1 MRKSID
7 TLNFMASYS
16 IKELENLSGIKA
28 HTIRIW
34 EKRYG
39 IIKPARTDTNIRYY
53 CDNDLKR
60 LLNIAILNR
69 YGMRISDISKLSNPE
84 MNEKVINVSSDSSNA
99 ESNIENLIVAMV
111 EMDEYKFD
119 RILSR
124 YIMHEGFENSVI
136 KVIFPFF
143 QKIGLLWQTGSIN
156 PAHEHFV
163 SNLFRQKLMVAIDN
177 IVVTES
183 QTAKKFLLFL
193 PEAEYHE
200 LALLFY
206 NYLIK
211 KSGRLVYYLGSSVPF
226 GDVVETS
233 KMVNPDFLFTS
244 LTSSLNKNEVI
255 EYLNNLS
262 QTFPFQK
269 IFVTGLQIKEN
280 FTDLPSNVLKVS
292 SPLDLVETLKN
303 I

>member
-1 MRKSID
+1 
-7 TLNFMASYS
+7 MASYS

-39 IIKPARTDTNIRYY
+39 IIKPARTDTNIRCY

-69 YGMRISDISKLSNPE
+69 YGMRISDISKLSDSE
-84 MNEKVINVSSDSSNA
+84 ITEKVINISSDSSNA
-99 ESNIENLIVAMV
+99 ENNIENLIVAMV

-136 KVIFPFF
+136 RVIFPFF
-143 QKIGLLWQTGSIN
+143 EKIGLLWQTGSIN

-183 QTAKKFLLFL
+183 LTAKKFLLFL

-211 KSGRLVYYLGSSVPF
+211 KSGKLVYYLGSSVPF
-226 GDVVETS
+226 VDVVETS

-244 LTSSLNKNEVI
+244 LTSSLNKNDVI
-255 EYLNNLS
+255 EYLNKLS
-262 QTFPFQK
+262 QTFSFQK

-280 FTDLPSNVLKVS
+280 FMHLPSNVLKVS
-292 SPLDLVETLKN
+292 SPLDLVETLRN
-303 I
+303 L